1 MGNKWNNQKAS
12 NIIVELNPDISM
24 IALNVNSLNTSIQR
38 QMVRINF
45 KK

>member
-1 MGNKWNNQKAS
+1 MGNKWNNQKAN